1 MKFLR
6 NFAAAFL
13 AIAVFFG
20 SGFFFLII
28 ILASIDTKPEFTVRD
43 NSILKIRLTEPLAD
57 RDFVDD
63 FESFDLF
70 GSSIN
75 RIGVVDLRRA
85 LEQAVSDDRI
95 KGVVLY
101 VPTVSGGYALAQEAR
116 DALSEFKLSGKP
128 IWAYGELMTEAGFYM
143 ASVADKVIISPEGAI
158 EWNGLD
164 AELTFFKNALD
175 KLEIE
180 PQIFRVGEFKSAV
193 EPFMLDKMSAENRE
207 QMSSMLN
214 SLYASMLEDMASDL
228 DLTSADLKRMSDQ
241 LKIQSLGDAQE
252 NGLIAGTLYEEEFQ
266 DLVATDLG
274 LDEASSLN
282 WISYRQYNQSFS
294 TLNKSKNKV
303 AVVIAEGDILM
314 ANEQKGL
321 ITPRQFIDELRRVR
335 NDRSVKAVVFRI
347 NSPGGDALAS
357 DLIWHE
363 VKKTAE
369 VKPVIA
375 SMSNYAASGGYY
387 IAMAADSIIA
397 EPTTLTGSIGIFSVI
412 FNIGDFMA
420 NKLGITTDRV
430 TTGSYSNLYTATRS
444 LSTTEKK
451 IIQNSLNSRYE
462 SFTAKAAE
470 GRGMSIE
477 QLKGL
482 ASGRV
487 WTGAQAYENG
497 LVDGLG
503 GLDTAVEM
511 AAATAGISDDYTTR
525 YYPAQKTSIE
535 ELMEKLSGS
544 SENRMMKAKLGELY
558 PYAELLN
565 KIESMR
571 GPQARLPFEISIK

>member
-20 SGFFFLII
+20 SGFFFFLI

-70 GSSIN
+70 GASIN

-85 LEQAVSDDRI
+85 LEQAASDDKIR
-95 KGVVLY
+95 GVVLY
-101 VPTVSGGYALAQEAR
+101 APTVSGGYALAQEAR
-116 DALSEFKLSGKP
+116 EALSDFKLSGKP

-143 ASVADKVIISPEGAI
+143 ASVANKVIISPEGAL

-164 AELTFFKNALD
+164 AELTFFKNAFD
-175 KLEIE
+175 KLDIE
-180 PQIFRVGEFKSAV
+180 PQIFRVGDYKSAV
-193 EPFMLDKMSAENRE
+193 EPFILDKMSAENKE

-214 SLYASMLEDMASDL
+214 SLYKSMLDDMAPDL
-228 DLTSADLKRMSDQ
+228 DLTSADLLQMSDQ
-241 LKIQSLGDAQE
+241 MKIRSLADAQE
-252 NGLIAGTLYEEEFQ
+252 NGLIAGTLYEQEFQ

-274 LDEASSLN
+274 LDDAGSVN

-294 TLNKSKNKV
+294 KINKSKNKI

-314 ANEQKGL
+314 AKEQQGL
-321 ITPRQFIDELRRVR
+321 ITPRQFIDELRRAR
-335 NDRSVKAVVFRI
+335 NDKNVKAVVFRI

-363 VKKTAE
+363 VKMTAE

-387 IAMAADSIIA
+387 IAMAADSIVA

-444 LSTTEKK
+444 LSSTEKQ

-497 LVDGLG
+497 LG
-503 GLDTAVEM
+503 
-511 AAATAGISDDYTTR
+511 
-525 YYPAQKTSIE
+525 
-535 ELMEKLSGS
+535 
-544 SENRMMKAKLGELY
+544 
-558 PYAELLN
+558 
-565 KIESMR
+565 
-571 GPQARLPFEISIK
+571 